1 MRACFLPFRPRSI
14 LSSRDKGVG
23 GKGVWG
29 LAFGLALTMILSQ
42 YTIKGSIMHP
52 RSNPTYYK
60 DLLRE
65 LEEGPKRSWFDRLM
79 LKIGGLVRF

>member
-1 MRACFLPFRPRSI
+1 MRVFFLSVPVPFYQAGI
-14 LSSRDKGVG
+14 KGG
-23 GKGVWG
+23 EGKGFCFCTV
-29 LAFGLALTMILSQ
+29 ALTIILSQ